1 MKEYTTAM
9 QQKISQFMSRF
20 SLRTIIISI
29 VLLTTTISLILST
42 FYLQKY
48 VVQNEYKHAKD
59 KMSTIAKIFATD
71 EQVKKALIQDKTSKD
86 IQDLSLEVAKIS
98 NMDFIVVLDK
108 KLIRLSHPNPDV
120 IGKPFSDLD
129 DARQALNGDA
139 HFSQKKGVLGDGIRF
154 FVPVKDDN
162 NQIIGVICAG
172 ITLDTLQGE
181 IHNLQAKITLILLI
195 GLFVGIIGA
204 LISSTAIK
212 RILLGLEPQ
221 DISRL
226 VQENKWINDEIN
238 EGIIAVNDKKE
249 ITLINQAAH
258 SLLSS
263 IDSSFQLT
271 MHQKIDERLFA
282 AFFNHCF
289 ETQSKQTDQELLL
302 HTTTLIA
309 TTSPITVNKVF
320 NGAVITF
327 RDQSEMYQLIHTLSG
342 SQQYIEALRAQT
354 HEFMNKTHVIMGL
367 IEQKKY
373 DLVQDYIQQISQDY
387 QKEIGYVTELIHSPV
402 IAGFI
407 LGKINE
413 AQEQQV
419 TLTLNPYSFLPDL
432 KLDDTV
438 HQVIQIV
445 GNLLDNAIDATKE
458 EMIKNVN
465 LLITYEMEG
474 NILIIEVIDSG
485 CGIQTSDVEQLFQ
498 KGFSTKG
505 MGRGYGLHAIYRIV
519 NEHGGLIDITNN
531 EDTGATVYIELP
543 LKQKGGQNERS
554 NY

>member
-1 MKEYTTAM
+1 MKEHPITM

-20 SLRTIIISI
+20 SLRAIIIFI
-29 VLLTTTISLILST
+29 VLLTTLISLVLSSL
-42 FYLQKY
+42 YIEHY

-59 KMSTIAKIFATD
+59 KMSTIAKVFATD
-71 EQVKKALIQDKTSKD
+71 EQVKDALIQDKTSKD
-86 IQDLSLEVAKIS
+86 IQALSLEVATIS

-108 KLIRLSHPNPDV
+108 ELIRLSHPNPDV
-120 IGKPFSDLD
+120 IGQPFSDLD
-129 DARQALNGDA
+129 DARKTLNGES

-162 NQIIGVICAG
+162 NHIIGVICAG
-172 ITLDTLQGE
+172 ITLNTLQGE
-181 IHNLQAKITLILLI
+181 INNLQAKITLILLI

-204 LISSTAIK
+204 IISSTAIK

-221 DISRL
+221 DISKL
-226 VQENKWINDEIN
+226 VQEKQWINDEIN
-238 EGIIAVNDKKE
+238 EGIIAINKDQE
-249 ITLINQAAH
+249 ITLINQAAFN
-258 SLLSS
+258 LLTS
-263 IDSSFQLT
+263 IDPSFRLIENEV
-271 MHQKIDERLFA
+271 IDPRLYTI
-282 AFFNHCF
+282 FFKECF
-289 ETQSKQTDQELLL
+289 TLQHKQTDQELLL

-327 RDQSEMYQLIHTLSG
+327 RDQSEMSQLIHTLSG
-342 SQQYIEALRAQT
+342 SQQYIDALRAQT

-373 DLVQDYIQQISQDY
+373 DLVQDYIQQISHDY
-387 QKEIGYVTELIHSPV
+387 QKEVGYVTDIIKSPA

-413 AQEQQV
+413 AKEQNV
-419 TLTLNPYSFLPDL
+419 NLTLDHSSFLPDL
-432 KLDDTV
+432 TIDDTV
-438 HQVIQIV
+438 HHIIQIL

-458 EMIKNVN
+458 ETIKNVN

-474 NILIIEVIDSG
+474 SILIIEVIDSG
-485 CGIQTSDVEQLFQ
+485 CGIQHTDVERLFQ

-505 MGRGYGLHAIYRIV
+505 IGRGYGLHAIYRIV

-531 EDTGATVYIELP
+531 DDIGATIYIELP
-543 LKQKGGQNERS
+543 LIE
-554 NY
+554 

>member
-1 MKEYTTAM
+1 M

-20 SLRTIIISI
+20 SLRAIIIFI
-29 VLLTTTISLILST
+29 VLLTTLSSLVLSSL
-42 FYLQKY
+42 YIEHY

-59 KMSTIAKIFATD
+59 KMSTIAKVFATD
-71 EQVKKALIQDKTSKD
+71 EQVKDALIQDKTSKD
-86 IQDLSLEVAKIS
+86 IQALSLEVATIS

-108 KLIRLSHPNPDV
+108 ELIRLSHPNPDV
-120 IGKPFSDLD
+120 IGQPFSDLD
-129 DARQALNGDA
+129 DARKTLNGES

-162 NQIIGVICAG
+162 NHIIGVICAG
-172 ITLDTLQGE
+172 ITLNTLQGE
-181 IHNLQAKITLILLI
+181 INNLQAKITLILLI

-204 LISSTAIK
+204 IISSTAIK

-221 DISRL
+221 DISKL
-226 VQENKWINDEIN
+226 VQEKQWINDEIN
-238 EGIIAVNDKKE
+238 EGIIAINKDQE
-249 ITLINQAAH
+249 ITLINQAAFN
-258 SLLSS
+258 LLTS
-263 IDSSFQLT
+263 IDPSFRLI
-271 MHQKIDERLFA
+271 KNEVIDPRLYTI
-282 AFFNHCF
+282 FFKECF
-289 ETQSKQTDQELLL
+289 TLQHKQTDQELLL

-327 RDQSEMYQLIHTLSG
+327 RDQSEMSQLIHTLSG
-342 SQQYIEALRAQT
+342 SQQYIDALRAQT

-373 DLVQDYIQQISQDY
+373 DLVQDYIQQISHDY
-387 QKEIGYVTELIHSPV
+387 QKEVGYVTDIIKSPA

-413 AQEQQV
+413 AKEQNV
-419 TLTLNPYSFLPDL
+419 NLTLDPSSFLPDL
-432 KLDDTV
+432 TIDDTV
-438 HQVIQIV
+438 HHIIQIL

-458 EMIKNVN
+458 ETIKNVN

-474 NILIIEVIDSG
+474 SILIIEVIDSG
-485 CGIQTSDVEQLFQ
+485 CGIQHTDVEQLFQ

-505 MGRGYGLHAIYRIV
+505 IGRGYGLHAIYRIV

-531 EDTGATVYIELP
+531 DDIGATVYIELP
-543 LKQKGGQNERS
+543 LIE
-554 NY
+554 